1 MTGQRKMKIIALRAN
16 AGLSQTELA
25 TKAGVQQAVISRI
38 EKGEVEGYSIKTMK
52 KIADFFGVKVLDIDE
67 FSEKVMN
74 PERSKKENG
83 LQSRNQAI
91 ASL

>member
-1 MTGQRKMKIIALRAN
+1 MKIIALRAN

-25 TKAGVQQAVISRI
+25 TKAGVQQAVISKI
-38 EKGEVEGYSIKTMK
+38 EKGEIEGYSIKTMK
-52 KIADFFGVKVLDIDE
+52 KIADFFEVKVLDIDE
-67 FSEKVMN
+67 FSVKVMN
-74 PERSKKENG
+74 PERKKKGNG